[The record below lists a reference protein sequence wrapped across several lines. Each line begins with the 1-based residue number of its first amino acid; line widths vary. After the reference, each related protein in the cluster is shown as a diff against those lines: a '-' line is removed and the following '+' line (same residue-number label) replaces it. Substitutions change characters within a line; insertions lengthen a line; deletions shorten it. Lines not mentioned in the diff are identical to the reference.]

1 MNFIEMTE
9 KLNDFEDLKISTNLN
24 ARNIFSMNIGVFAR
38 RPHWTPNTKFI
49 FSSKIIPNWK
59 TDSDYIITGVSKTNY
74 EVYPADDIEDQLAE
88 DWVVCKVGIDGK
100 VYKFE

>member
-49 FSSKIIPNWK
+49 FSSKIIPNWNMLE
-59 TDSDYIITGVSKTNY
+59 I
-74 EVYPADDIEDQLAE
+74 
-88 DWVVCKVGIDGK
+88 KVTYFHVNLMKMLIK
-100 VYKFE
+100 KSLKK